1 MDNHI
6 ITILQNFQKPE
17 ASFLQDKECL
27 ICLETFDLESNK
39 IVKLPCGCS
48 NSVYHIN
55 CIIQFLKSGTSKN
68 FCPHCKINYNILQP
82 VLEDP
87 PVVNNN
93 DNNDINHIRMF
104 VTILYIHIL
113 SNSIMN
119 VINISESKDY
129 PEEDNN
135 ILSKLLVICYFCK
148 LFVNI
153 WIVCKLKVNT
163 EKIESYLNLSYTIQ
177 SLLFILFIYLMSCV
191 KKDYNSII
199 LIINNIFFY
208 FGDIAFRIAFEYKMK
223 NTVHIVE

>member
-27 ICLETFDLESNK
+27 ICLETFDLELNK

-87 PVVNNN
+87 PVLNNNNNNNN
-93 DNNDINHIRMF
+93 DIRMF

-119 VINISESKDY
+119 VINISESREY
-129 PEEDNN
+129 PQEDAN
-135 ILSKLLVICYFCK
+135 IVSKLLLICYFCK
-148 LFVNI
+148 LLVNI
-153 WIVCKLKVNT
+153 CIVCKIRANI
-163 EKIESYLNLSYTIQ
+163 EKIESYTNNLHCYFN
-177 SLLFILFIYLMSCV
+177 SLKYVIYNKELYNN
-191 KKDYNSII
+191 KDCEVII
-199 LIINNIFFY
+199 PKTLHNNFETVDCL
-208 FGDIAFRIAFEYKMK
+208 GVTQRIAI
-223 NTVHIVE
+223 NITGLLDSR

>member
-27 ICLETFDLESNK
+27 ICLETFDLELNK

-48 NSVYHIN
+48 NSIYHIN

-87 PVVNNN
+87 PVLNNNNN
-93 DNNDINHIRMF
+93 DIRMF

-129 PEEDNN
+129 PEENNN
-135 ILSKLLVICYFCK
+135 IVSKLLVICYFCK
-148 LFVNI
+148 LLVNI
-153 WIVCKLKVNT
+153 LIVCKVKANI
-163 EKIESYLNLSYTIQ
+163 EKIRSYLSLSYTIQ

-191 KKDYNSII
+191 KNDYNSII

-208 FGDIAFRIAFEYKMK
+208 FGDFAFRIAFEYK
-223 NTVHIVE
+223 NNNRVNVIE